1 MASPSARPY
10 ARGFAADADTERA
23 LRAGLASHDVN
34 IQRAD
39 LKSALRVLA
48 AEPAPRLVFVD
59 LDGDLEPEAVVRE
72 LTEICAFDTTLIAI
86 GSWDSAHISR
96 TLLRHGLADYLVK
109 PLSAAM
115 VREAS
120 AAIEDD
126 VPRRPYA
133 GRVIAFAGSA
143 GSGTSTLVAAIARD
157 LAADSY
163 TASIVDL
170 DPLSGKLSGLFDVV
184 PNIHLPAL
192 LEALDS
198 DDAAASEPPI
208 DTADLD
214 DIGVPA
220 ASGISLIAYP
230 QAGPLPPSLSPA
242 SVCALVEQLANR
254 THLVLVT
261 GVADPNVQLEMMLR
275 ADARV
280 LLFEPTLQSISAT
293 VRRLA
298 LLGAENPATL
308 VQCLPR
314 RRNSTMSSTHVRY
327 ALFDR
332 SPDVV
337 VPFDPA
343 LRPDSAGMASRR
355 PGKAYRKAMREVID
369 ILLESSSPAAP

>member
-1 MASPSARPY
+1 MASPSVRPY
-10 ARGFAADADTERA
+10 ARGFAADADTEGA
-23 LRAGLASHDVN
+23 LRAGLAGHDVD

-39 LKSALRVLA
+39 LKTALRVLA
-48 AEPAPRLVFVD
+48 AEAAPRLVFVD
-59 LDGDLEPEAVVRE
+59 LDDDPEPEAFVRE
-72 LTEICAFDTTLIAI
+72 LTEVCAFDTTLIAI
-86 GSWDSAHISR
+86 GSSDSAHISR

-120 AAIEDD
+120 ATIEDD
-126 VPRRPYA
+126 LPRRPYA

-143 GSGTSTLVAAIARD
+143 GSGTSTLVAAIAQD
-157 LAADSY
+157 IAADNY

-170 DPLSGKLSGLFDVV
+170 DSLSGKLSGLFDVV
-184 PNIHLPAL
+184 PNDRLPAL
-192 LEALDS
+192 LEALAS
-198 DDAAASEPPI
+198 DEAAASEPAI
-208 DTADLD
+208 DAAALD

-230 QAGPLPPSLSPA
+230 QAGPLPPSPSPT

-261 GVADPNVQLEMMLR
+261 GVADLDVQLEMMLR

-280 LLFEPTLQSISAT
+280 LLFEPTLPSISAT

-314 RRNSTMSSTHVRY
+314 KRNSAMSPTHVRY

-332 SPDVV
+332 RPDVV
-337 VPFDPA
+337 VPFDPT
-343 LRPDSAGMASRR
+343 LRPDSARKALLR
-355 PGKAYRKAMREVID
+355 PGKAYRKAVREVID
-369 ILLESSSPAAP
+369 ILLESSSYAAP